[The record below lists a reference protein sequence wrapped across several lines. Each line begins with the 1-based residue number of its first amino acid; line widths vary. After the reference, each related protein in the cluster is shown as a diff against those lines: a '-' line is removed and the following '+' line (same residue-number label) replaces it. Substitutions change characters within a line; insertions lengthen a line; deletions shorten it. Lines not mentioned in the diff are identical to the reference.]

1 MIELLDKLKI
11 TPKNKTIYI
20 TALTHPS
27 YINEH
32 QKNHGDLER
41 LEFMG
46 DAVLQLFVSHLIFK
60 EYPKLKEGEMSLIR
74 SRLVRSDSLCELA
87 KSLHIGEYLIL
98 GHGEEKTG
106 GRERKNILADAFES
120 LMGAIYVDQGYEKSF
135 EIVKNIFL
143 PLVKN
148 VRVDDLLDYKTKL
161 QEMIQA
167 DKRKTVEY
175 REVSKSGTANNPTY
189 VFEVV
194 LDGEIILAQ
203 GTGKSKKD
211 AQQDAAKN
219 ALEKCAL

>member
-1 MIELLDKLKI
+1 MIELLDRFKI

-32 QKNHGDLER
+32 HKNYGDLER

-60 EYPKLKEGEMSLIR
+60 EYPSLKEGEMSLIR

-87 KSLHIGEYLIL
+87 KELHIGDYLIL

-106 GRERKNILADAFES
+106 GRERKNILADSFES
-120 LMGAIYVDQGYEKSF
+120 LMAAIYLDQGYEKSF
-135 EIVKNIFL
+135 EVVKKIFL
-143 PLVKN
+143 PLVKSIKI
-148 VRVDDLLDYKTKL
+148 DDLLDYKTKL
-161 QEMIQA
+161 QEIVQA

-175 REVSKSGTANNPTY
+175 RELSRSGTANNPTY

-194 LDGEIILAQ
+194 LDGEIVLAT

-219 ALEKCAL
+219 ALEKCVK

>member
-1 MIELLDKLKI
+1 MLEVLEKLNVK
-11 TPKNKTIYI
+11 PKNKTIYV
-20 TALTHPS
+20 TAFTHPS

-32 QKNHGDLER
+32 HQNYGDLER

-46 DAVLQLFVSHLIFK
+46 DAVLQLFVSYLIFN

-74 SRLVRSDSLCELA
+74 SRLVRSDSLCSLA
-87 KSLHIGEYLIL
+87 KELHIGDYLIL

-106 GRERKNILADAFES
+106 GRQRKNILADAFES
-120 LMGAIYVDQGYEKSF
+120 LMAAIYIDQGHDKSF
-135 EIVKNIFL
+135 EVVKKIFL

-148 VRVDDLLDYKTKL
+148 IKIDDLLDYKTKL
-161 QEMIQA
+161 QEIIQA

-194 LDGEIILAQ
+194 LDGEIVLAR
-203 GTGKSKKD
+203 GEGKSKKD

-219 ALEKCAL
+219 ALAKCAL

>member
-1 MIELLDKLKI
+1 MLELLNKLKV

-20 TALTHPS
+20 RALTHPS

-32 QKNHGDLER
+32 EKNHGDLER

-46 DAVLQLFVSHLIFK
+46 DAVLQLFVSYLIFK

-87 KSLHIGEYLIL
+87 KQLNIGDYLIL

-120 LMGAIYVDQGYEKSF
+120 LMAAIYLDQGHDKSF
-135 EIVKNIFL
+135 EIVKKIFL

-148 VRVDDLLDYKTKL
+148 IKIDDLLDYKTKL
-161 QEMIQA
+161 QELIQA

-194 LDGEIILAQ
+194 LDGEIVLAQ

-211 AQQDAAKN
+211 AQQEAAKN

>member
-1 MIELLDKLKI
+1 MLEMLKKFEI
-11 TPKNKTIYI
+11 TPKNKTIYV

-32 QKNHGDLER
+32 EKNYGDLER

-46 DAVLQLFVSHLIFK
+46 DAVLQLFVSYLIFK
-60 EYPKLKEGEMSLIR
+60 QYPKLKEGEMSLIR

-87 KSLHIGEYLIL
+87 KQLNIGNYLIL

-120 LMGAIYVDQGYEKSF
+120 LMAAIYIDQGHEKSF
-135 EIVKNIFL
+135 EVVKKIFL

-148 VRVDDLLDYKTKL
+148 IKIDDLLDYKTKL
-161 QEMIQA
+161 QEVIQA

-194 LDGEIILAQ
+194 LDGEIVLAT
-203 GTGKSKKD
+203 GEGKSKKA
-211 AQQDAAKN
+211 AQQEAAKN
-219 ALEKCAL
+219 ALSKCAL

>member
-1 MIELLDKLKI
+1 MNELLNKLNI
-11 TPKNKTIYI
+11 TFNDKTIYI

-32 QKNHGDLER
+32 HKNYGDLER

-46 DAVLQLFVSHLIFK
+46 DAVLQLFVSYLIFN
-60 EYPKLKEGEMSLIR
+60 EYPKLNEGEMSLIR
-74 SRLVRSDSLCELA
+74 SRLVRSDSLCKLA
-87 KSLHIGEYLIL
+87 KELNIGECLIL

-120 LMGAIYVDQGYEKSF
+120 LMAAIYIDQGHEKAYKV
-135 EIVKNIFL
+135 IKKIFL

-148 VRVDDLLDYKTKL
+148 IDINDLLDYKTKL
-161 QEMIQA
+161 QEMVQA

-175 REVSKSGTANNPTY
+175 REVSRNGTSNNPIYT
-189 VFEVV
+189 FEVV
-194 LDGEIILAQ
+194 LDGKIVLAT
-203 GTGKSKKD
+203 GTGKSKKE
-211 AQQDAAKN
+211 AQQDAARK

>member
-1 MIELLDKLKI
+1 MIELLDKFKI

-32 QKNHGDLER
+32 HKNYGDLER

-60 EYPKLKEGEMSLIR
+60 EYPNLKEGEMSLIR

-87 KSLHIGEYLIL
+87 KELHIGDYLIL

-106 GRERKNILADAFES
+106 GRERKNILADSFES
-120 LMGAIYVDQGYEKSF
+120 LMAAIYLDQGYEKSF
-135 EIVKNIFL
+135 EVVKKIFL
-143 PLVKN
+143 PLVKSIKI
-148 VRVDDLLDYKTKL
+148 DDLLDYKTKL
-161 QEMIQA
+161 QEIVQA

-175 REVSKSGTANNPTY
+175 RELSRSGTANNPTY

-194 LDGEIILAQ
+194 LDGEIVLAT
-203 GTGKSKKD
+203 GSGKSKKD

-219 ALEKCAL
+219 ALEKCVK

>member
-1 MIELLDKLKI
+1 MIELLKKFKI
-11 TPKNKTIYI
+11 NPRNKPIYI

-32 QKNHGDLER
+32 EQNYGDLER

-60 EYPKLKEGEMSLIR
+60 EYPNLKEGEMSLIR
-74 SRLVRSDSLCELA
+74 SRLVRSDSLCNLA
-87 KSLHIGEYLIL
+87 KELRIGDYLIL
-98 GHGEEKTG
+98 GHGEEKSG

-120 LMGAIYVDQGYEKSF
+120 LMAAIYLDQGYEKSY
-135 EIVKNIFL
+135 EVVKSIFL
-143 PLVKN
+143 PLVKE
-148 VRVDDLLDYKTKL
+148 VKIDDLLDYKTKL
-161 QEMIQA
+161 QEIIQA

-175 REVSKSGTANNPTY
+175 REVSKSGTANDPTY

-194 LDGEIILAQ
+194 LDGEIVLAQ
-203 GTGKSKKD
+203 GTGKSKKA

>member
-1 MIELLDKLKI
+1 MIDLLNKLKI

-20 TALTHPS
+20 RALTHPS

-32 QKNHGDLER
+32 EQNHGDLER

-74 SRLVRSDSLCELA
+74 SRLVRSDSLCALA
-87 KSLHIGEYLIL
+87 KQLNIGEYLIL

-120 LMGAIYVDQGYEKSF
+120 LMAAIYLDQGHDKSF
-135 EIVKNIFL
+135 EIVKKIFL
-143 PLVKN
+143 PLVKGIKI
-148 VRVDDLLDYKTKL
+148 DDLLDYKTKL
-161 QEMIQA
+161 QEIIQA
-167 DKRKTVEY
+167 DKRKTIEY

-194 LDGEIILAQ
+194 LDGEIVLAQ
-203 GTGKSKKD
+203 GIGKSKKD

>member
-1 MIELLDKLKI
+1 MLELLKRLDI
-11 TPKNKTIYI
+11 DPKNKTIYI

-32 QKNHGDLER
+32 EKNHGDLER

-87 KSLHIGEYLIL
+87 KKLSIGEYLIL
-98 GHGEEKTG
+98 GHGEEKSG

-120 LMGAIYVDQGYEKSF
+120 LMGAIYIDQGHEKSF
-135 EIVKNIFL
+135 EIVKDIFL
-143 PLVKN
+143 PLVKTIKIS
-148 VRVDDLLDYKTKL
+148 DLLDYKTKL
-161 QEMIQA
+161 QEVIQA

-194 LDGEIILAQ
+194 LEGEIVLAQ

>member
-1 MIELLDKLKI
+1 MFNLLESLKI

-32 QKNHGDLER
+32 HRNYGDLER

-87 KSLHIGEYLIL
+87 KQLNIGEYLIL
-98 GHGEEKTG
+98 GHGEEKSG

-120 LMGAIYVDQGYEKSF
+120 LMVSIYIDQVYEKSF
-135 EIVKNIFL
+135 KIV
-143 PLVKN
+143 
-148 VRVDDLLDYKTKL
+148 
-161 QEMIQA
+161 
-167 DKRKTVEY
+167 
-175 REVSKSGTANNPTY
+175 
-189 VFEVV
+189 
-194 LDGEIILAQ
+194 
-203 GTGKSKKD
+203 
-211 AQQDAAKN
+211 
-219 ALEKCAL
+219 

>member
-1 MIELLDKLKI
+1 MHGLLENLKI

-32 QKNHGDLER
+32 ERNHGDLER

-87 KSLHIGEYLIL
+87 KQLNIGEYLIL
-98 GHGEEKTG
+98 GHGEEKSG

-120 LMGAIYVDQGYEKSF
+120 LMGAIYIDQGHEKSF
-135 EIVKNIFL
+135 KIVKDIFL

-148 VRVDDLLDYKTKL
+148 IKINDLLDYKTKL
-161 QEMIQA
+161 QEVIQA

-194 LDGEIILAQ
+194 LDGEIVLAQ
-203 GTGKSKKD
+203 GVGKSKKD

-219 ALEKCAL
+219 ALEKCAS

>member
-1 MIELLDKLKI
+1 MLEILKRFNI
-11 TPKNKTIYI
+11 NPKNKTIYI

-32 QKNHGDLER
+32 EKNYGDLER

-60 EYPKLKEGEMSLIR
+60 EYPNLKEGEMSLIR

-87 KSLHIGEYLIL
+87 KGLNIGEYLIL
-98 GHGEEKTG
+98 GVGEEKTG

-120 LMGAIYVDQGYEKSF
+120 LMAAIYLDQGHEKSF
-135 EIVKNIFL
+135 KVVQEIFL
-143 PLVKN
+143 PLVKQIKI
-148 VRVDDLLDYKTKL
+148 DDLLDYKTKL
-161 QEMIQA
+161 QEVVQA

-194 LDGEIILAQ
+194 LDGEIVLAE
-203 GTGKSKKD
+203 GVGKSKKE
-211 AQQDAAKN
+211 AQQDAARK
-219 ALEKCAL
+219 ALEKCAS

>member
-1 MIELLDKLKI
+1 MIELLNKFNI

-32 QKNHGDLER
+32 HKNYGDLER

-60 EYPKLKEGEMSLIR
+60 EYPTLKEGEMSLIR

-87 KSLHIGEYLIL
+87 KELHLNNYLIL

-106 GRERKNILADAFES
+106 GRERKNILADSFES
-120 LMGAIYVDQGYEKSF
+120 FMAAIYLDQGHDKSF
-135 EIVKNIFL
+135 EVVKEIFL

-148 VRVDDLLDYKTKL
+148 IKIDDLLDYKTKL
-161 QEMIQA
+161 QEIIQA

-175 REVSKSGTANNPTY
+175 RELSRSGTANNPTY

-194 LDGEIILAQ
+194 LDGEIVLAQ
-203 GTGKSKKD
+203 GTGKSKKE

-219 ALEKCAL
+219 ALEKCIK

>member
-1 MIELLDKLKI
+1 MIELLDKFKI

-32 QKNHGDLER
+32 HKNYGDLER

-60 EYPKLKEGEMSLIR
+60 EYPNLKEGEMSLIR

-87 KSLHIGEYLIL
+87 KELHIGDYLIL

-106 GRERKNILADAFES
+106 GRERKNILADSFES
-120 LMGAIYVDQGYEKSF
+120 LMAAIYLDQGYEKSF
-135 EIVKNIFL
+135 EVVKKIFL
-143 PLVKN
+143 PLVKTIKI
-148 VRVDDLLDYKTKL
+148 DDLLDYKTKL
-161 QEMIQA
+161 QEIVQA

-175 REVSKSGTANNPTY
+175 REISRSGTANNPTY

-194 LDGEIILAQ
+194 LDGEIVLAT
-203 GTGKSKKD
+203 GSGKSKKD

-219 ALEKCAL
+219 ALEKCVK

>member
-1 MIELLDKLKI
+1 MLDLLKKLNV
-11 TPKNKTIYI
+11 TPKNKKIYI

-32 QKNHGDLER
+32 QQNYGDLER

-46 DAVLQLFVSHLIFK
+46 DAVLQLFVSYLIFK
-60 EYPKLKEGEMSLIR
+60 QYPELKEGEMSLIR
-74 SRLVRSDSLCELA
+74 SRLVRSDSLCNLA
-87 KSLHIGEYLIL
+87 KKLELGEYLIL
-98 GHGEEKTG
+98 GHGEEKSG

-120 LMGAIYVDQGYEKSF
+120 LMAAIYLDQGHEKCF
-135 EIVKNIFL
+135 EIVTNIFL
-143 PLVKN
+143 PLVKDI
-148 VRVDDLLDYKTKL
+148 RIDDLLDYKTKL
-161 QEMIQA
+161 QELVQA

-175 REVSKSGTANNPTY
+175 REVSKTGAANDPTY

-194 LDGEIILAQ
+194 LDGEIILAK
-203 GTGKSKKD
+203 GTGKSKKA

>member
-1 MIELLDKLKI
+1 MLDLLEKLNI
-11 TPKNKTIYI
+11 KTHNTQIYT

-32 QKNHGDLER
+32 HQDGGDLER

-60 EYPKLKEGEMSLIR
+60 EYPNLKEGEMSLIR
-74 SRLVRSDSLCELA
+74 SRLVRSDSLCNLA
-87 KSLHIGEYLIL
+87 KKLNLGEYLIL
-98 GHGEEKTG
+98 GHGEEKSG

-120 LMGAIYVDQGYEKSF
+120 LMAAIYLDQGHAKSF
-135 EIVKNIFL
+135 EVVKSIFL
-143 PLVKN
+143 PLVKEISI
-148 VRVDDLLDYKTKL
+148 DDLLDYKTKL
-161 QEMIQA
+161 QELVQA

-175 REVSKSGTANNPTY
+175 REVSKSGTANDPTY
-189 VFEVV
+189 VFEVI

-203 GTGKSKKD
+203 GVGKSKKA

>member
-1 MIELLDKLKI
+1 MIELLDKFKI

-32 QKNHGDLER
+32 HKNYGDLER

-60 EYPKLKEGEMSLIR
+60 EYPSLKEGEMSLIR

-87 KSLHIGEYLIL
+87 KELHIGDYLIL

-106 GRERKNILADAFES
+106 GRERKNILADSFES
-120 LMGAIYVDQGYEKSF
+120 LMAAIYLDQGYEKSF
-135 EIVKNIFL
+135 EVVKKIFL
-143 PLVKN
+143 PLVKSIKI
-148 VRVDDLLDYKTKL
+148 DDLLDYKTKL
-161 QEMIQA
+161 QEIVQA

-175 REVSKSGTANNPTY
+175 RELSRSGTANNPTY

-194 LDGEIILAQ
+194 LDGEIVLAT

-219 ALEKCAL
+219 ALEKCVK

>member
-1 MIELLDKLKI
+1 MKELLDRLGIKTKD
-11 TPKNKTIYI
+11 KTIYI

-32 QKNHGDLER
+32 HQNYGDLER

-46 DAVLQLFVSHLIFK
+46 DAVLQLFVSTLIFN
-60 EYPKLKEGEMSLIR
+60 EYPTLKEGEMSLIR

-87 KSLHIGEYLIL
+87 KNLGLGEYLIL
-98 GHGEEKTG
+98 GHGEEKSG
-106 GRERKNILADAFES
+106 GRNRKNILADAFES
-120 LMGAIYVDQGYEKSF
+120 LMAAIYLDQGYEKSL
-135 EIVKNIFL
+135 EVVTEIFL
-143 PLVKN
+143 PLVKKIKI
-148 VRVDDLLDYKTKL
+148 DDLLDYKTKL
-161 QEMIQA
+161 QELVQA

-175 REVSKSGTANNPTY
+175 RELSRSGTANDPTY

-194 LDGEIILAQ
+194 LEGEIVLAQ
-203 GTGKSKKD
+203 GVGKSKKA